1 MRLAMCIGGLLA
13 ILVVVPVAR
22 GADTKPAEELARLKK
37 DLEKTWETLRS
48 ERKPGTTEAEQKAAV
63 ARYYKQAAALGRRAL
78 TVAETY
84 PDAPEALKAVV
95 WTLNSLD
102 FSSETAPVHNAAYDL
117 MARRYLDNDDIL
129 PVIRLAWVD
138 AAKTTHAESFL
149 RAAVERSTNL
159 KVRALACFTLGR
171 HQEQLIIAARDLDH
185 PARGKPMQEWLGPE
199 RSRRI
204 RELKPQEL
212 KREAEALFER
222 TIREFADLQP
232 MGKDFPPLGEQAHG
246 DLFKMRNLAP
256 GCTVPEIEGEDIDGK
271 PMKLSDFRG
280 KVTVISFWAT
290 WCGPC
295 MGMVPDEKALVE
307 RMKGRPFVLIGVNGD
322 EDRSRAKEVS
332 AKEGIHWRSFW
343 DGRGPDGIPVKWGVS
358 GWPTVYL
365 IDAKGVIR
373 DGSLSLHGAALDKAV
388 EDLVAETEAPAKKP

>member
-1 MRLAMCIGGLLA
+1 M
-13 ILVVVPVAR
+13 
-22 GADTKPAEELARLKK
+22 
-37 DLEKTWETLRS
+37 
-48 ERKPGTTEAEQKAAV
+48 TTSC
-63 ARYYKQAAALGRRAL
+63 
-78 TVAETY
+78 
-84 PDAPEALKAVV
+84 P
-95 WTLNSLD
+95 
-102 FSSETAPVHNAAYDL
+102 SS
-117 MARRYLDNDDIL
+117 
-129 PVIRLAWVD
+129 RLAWVD
-138 AAKTTHAESFL
+138 AAQTTHAESFL
-149 RAAVERSTNL
+149 RAAIERSTNL

-185 PARGKPMQEWLGPE
+185 PARGKPMREWLGPE
-199 RSRRI
+199 RTRRI
-204 RELKPQEL
+204 RELKPEEL

-222 TIREFADLQP
+222 TIQEFADLQP
-232 MGKDFPPLGEQAHG
+232 MGKAFNPLGEQARG

-256 GCTVPEIEGEDIDGK
+256 GRTVPEIEGEDIDGK

-295 MGMVPDEKALVE
+295 MGMVPGEKALVE

-322 EDRSRAKEVS
+322 DDRAKAKAVS

-365 IDAKGVIR
+365 IDAKGVIH
-373 DGSLSLHGAALDKAV
+373 DGSLGLRGAALDKAV
-388 EDLVAETEAPAKKP
+388 EDLVAETEAASKKP